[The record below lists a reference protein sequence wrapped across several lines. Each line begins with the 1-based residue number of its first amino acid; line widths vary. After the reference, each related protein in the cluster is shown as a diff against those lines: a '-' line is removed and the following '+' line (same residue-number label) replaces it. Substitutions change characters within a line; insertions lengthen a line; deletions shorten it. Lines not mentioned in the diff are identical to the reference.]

1 MEASAPPSSMSL
13 PVRLLKVFFS
23 PGELFESLKAKPVWG
38 AALVVGGV
46 LAGLAVI
53 LIPADIWVQ
62 AMRAQA
68 AERGSELPPFME
80 SASAAFRLATAAGGL
95 VFWFVWAFLLAGILT
110 FVFAFLL
117 GDEGKYVQ
125 YLSIVGHALFISA
138 LGALLLLPL
147 RIAQEDPSLTL
158 SLGTFL
164 PVLQEGYA
172 FRVLKL
178 LDLFGLWSYA
188 VMAVGVTKIH
198 ARRGIASALSF
209 CWAFALVFAMVFGIF
224 GG

>member
-1 MEASAPPSSMSL
+1 MEAAAPPSSMSL
-13 PVRLLKVFFS
+13 PARLLKVFFS
-23 PGELFESLKAKPVWG
+23 PGELFENLREKPVWG
-38 AALVVGGV
+38 TALVAGGI
-46 LAGLAVI
+46 LAGLAVL

-62 AMRAQA
+62 AMRERV
-68 AERGSELPPFME
+68 AEQGGELPPFLE
-80 SASAAFRLATAAGGL
+80 SASAAFRFATAAGGL

-125 YLSIVGHALFISA
+125 YLSIVGHGLFISA
-138 LGALLLLPL
+138 VGALLLLPL
-147 RIAQEDPSLTL
+147 RLAQGDPSLTL
-158 SLGTFL
+158 NVGTFF
-164 PVLQEGYA
+164 PFLQDGYA
-172 FRVLKL
+172 ARVLKL

-198 ARRGIASALSF
+198 PRRGIGSALSF